1 MHGRSMWCLTLG
13 LLMSIAGAIGAQPQY
28 TITEVP
34 ILVEGFAGAL
44 GADGGVVGTVR
55 LDDGRNLPALWKDG
69 QTTTLSID
77 GIALARNASG
87 VNVGV
92 AYFFDA
98 PFGRPMEWTP
108 DGQVFFWDVPPS
120 PPGHPGTQSGQAQA
134 INNQG
139 MAVCAYRVAGI
150 LAAARCTREGF
161 ELLHGLGGSWAS
173 ADVITSLGVAAGSAQ
188 TPSGDTIVVWA
199 TDGEL
204 FDYGTLGG
212 RGADLFGLNDQG
224 QFAGAYTTAE
234 GELRAFGGTLQAGLQ
249 PLAHPVGFGA
259 SAALGLNNHGVR
271 VGRAFTTIGGP
282 SEPILMERAMLWS
295 HQDAAPIDLN
305 TRIDPASGW
314 ELRQAISINDAG
326 EILAR
331 ARAVSNVERVVLL
344 RPILEPAE
352 PPGMPDILLAKLC
365 AHRPGLAV
373 CTPALNVR

>member
-1 MHGRSMWCLTLG
+1 
-13 LLMSIAGAIGAQPQY
+13 
-28 TITEVP
+28 
-34 ILVEGFAGAL
+34 
-44 GADGGVVGTVR
+44 
-55 LDDGRNLPALWKDG
+55 
-69 QTTTLSID
+69 
-77 GIALARNASG
+77 
-87 VNVGV
+87 
-92 AYFFDA
+92 
-98 PFGRPMEWTP
+98 
-108 DGQVFFWDVPPS
+108 
-120 PPGHPGTQSGQAQA
+120 
-134 INNQG
+134 
-139 MAVCAYRVAGI
+139 

-188 TPSGDTIVVWA
+188 TTWGGDSIVVWA
-199 TDGEL
+199 TDGAL
-204 FDYGTLGG
+204 FDYGNLGG

-234 GELRAFGGTLQAGLQ
+234 GQLRPFGGTLQAGLQ
-249 PLAHPVGFGA
+249 PLAHPPGFDA
-259 SAALGLNNHGVR
+259 SAAQGLNNHGVR

-305 TRIDPASGW
+305 TGIDPASGW

-331 ARAVSNVERVVLL
+331 ARDVSNVERVVLL

-352 PPGMPDILLAKLC
+352 PLGMPDILLAKLC

-373 CTPALNVR
+373 CTPSLNFR

>member
-13 LLMSIAGAIGAQPQY
+13 LLMSTAGAIGAQPQY

-44 GADGGVVGTVR
+44 GADGGVVGTVQ

-134 INNQG
+134 INDQG
-139 MAVCAYRVAGI
+139 MAVCAYRVAGT

-224 QFAGAYTTAE
+224 
-234 GELRAFGGTLQAGLQ
+234 
-249 PLAHPVGFGA
+249 PV
-259 SAALGLNNHGVR
+259 
-271 VGRAFTTIGGP
+271 
-282 SEPILMERAMLWS
+282 
-295 HQDAAPIDLN
+295 
-305 TRIDPASGW
+305 
-314 ELRQAISINDAG
+314 
-326 EILAR
+326 
-331 ARAVSNVERVVLL
+331 
-344 RPILEPAE
+344 
-352 PPGMPDILLAKLC
+352 
-365 AHRPGLAV
+365 HRRLHDRRG
-373 CTPALNVR
+373 